1 MIGGFMSEIDKY
13 NDVREWWERK
23 KREINET
30 IDKTMLSDKID
41 KEVLE
46 AMKILLNN
54 NVKIIERNE
63 EIIN

>member
-1 MIGGFMSEIDKY
+1 MSEIDKY